1 MLLLKK
7 NPMIAFVSK
16 PRSRLCHLA
25 VYLQKSDST
34 VGCTCEQEYLFINK
48 GLMNGYINSKS
59 EKNLSVTVTLNS
71 HTRYFIGATE
81 VSWSLE
87 REAESQ
93 FLHTSSLQR
102 RWHTSRLFKRKI
114 MLLMCTGKLQNDD

>member
-7 NPMIAFVSK
+7 NPMIVFVSK
-16 PRSRLCHLA
+16 PRPRLYHLA

-48 GLMNGYINSKS
+48 GLINGCISSKN

-71 HTRYFIGATE
+71 PTHYFIAAT
-81 VSWSLE
+81 
-87 REAESQ
+87 REGS
-93 FLHTSSLQR
+93 
-102 RWHTSRLFKRKI
+102 
-114 MLLMCTGKLQNDD
+114 